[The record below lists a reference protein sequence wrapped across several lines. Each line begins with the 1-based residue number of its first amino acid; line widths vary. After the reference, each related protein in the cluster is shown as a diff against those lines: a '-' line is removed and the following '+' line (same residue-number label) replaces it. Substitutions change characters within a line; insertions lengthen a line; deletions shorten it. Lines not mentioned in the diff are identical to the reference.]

1 MTMALEIKGLTK
13 EYPGFRLDGLNLEL
27 PKGCIL
33 GLIGENGAGK
43 STTIRLILGLAK
55 ADDGEVRIDGVCH
68 DPGDRDWKEL
78 VGVVHDESFFPE
90 GMNAE
95 QLNKVLKR
103 IYRTWDEATFHG
115 YLNRFR
121 LPEKKAF
128 KEYSRGMKMKLA
140 IGAALSHDSRL
151 LILDEATSGLDPVVR
166 DEILEVF
173 REYIQDE
180 EKSILMSSHIV
191 SDLEKV
197 CDYIA
202 FIHQGKL
209 VFNEEKDLLKEQ
221 YRIIRC
227 SKEELAELPKEILIG
242 SRENAYGAEALIRI
256 GQTGGAARIDRTD
269 RNEPNLPTVGVL
281 DPATIEDIM
290 LYTIKEGRQGMEGR
304 Q

>member
-55 ADDGEVRIDGVCH
+55 ADDGEVRIDGVQH

-121 LPEKKAF
+121 LPDKKAF

-140 IGAALSHDSRL
+140 IAAALSHDSKL

-221 YRIIRC
+221 YKILRC
-227 SKEELAELPKEILIG
+227 SREELAKVPNEILIG

-269 RNEPNLPTVGVL
+269 RNDPNLPTVGVL

-290 LYTIKEGRQGMEGR
+290 LYIIKEGRQGMEGR

>member
-13 EYPGFRLDGLNLEL
+13 EYPGFRLDGLDLEL

-55 ADDGEVRIDGVCH
+55 ADAGEVKIDGVHH

-103 IYRTWDEATFHG
+103 IYRTWDESAFNG
-115 YLNRFR
+115 YLNRFQ
-121 LPEKKAF
+121 LPKTKAF
-128 KEYSRGMKMKLA
+128 KEYSRGMKMKLSIA
-140 IGAALSHDSRL
+140 AALSHDSKL

-180 EKSILMSSHIV
+180 EKSVLMSSHIV

-227 SKEELAELPKEILIG
+227 SREELAELPKDILIG
-242 SRENAYGAEALIRI
+242 FRENAYGAEALIR
-256 GQTGGAARIDRTD
+256 TD
-269 RNEPNLPTVGVL
+269 QDLPTLGVL

-290 LYTIKEGRQGMEGR
+290 LYTIKEGRQGNEGREGKEGR

>member
-13 EYPGFRLDGLNLEL
+13 EYPGFRLDGLDLEL

-55 ADDGEVRIDGVCH
+55 ADAGEVKVDGIHH

-103 IYRTWDEATFHG
+103 IYRTWDEEAFYG
-115 YLNRFR
+115 YLGRFR

-140 IGAALSHDSRL
+140 IAAALSHESKL

-227 SKEELAELPKEILIG
+227 SKEELAELPKDILIG

-256 GQTGGAARIDRTD
+256 GQTGGAARIDSND
-269 RNEPNLPTVGVL
+269 RNYPNLPTVGVL

-290 LYTIKEGRQGMEGR
+290 LYTIKEGKNGMEGR

>member
-1 MTMALEIKGLTK
+1 
-13 EYPGFRLDGLNLEL
+13 
-27 PKGCIL
+27 
-33 GLIGENGAGK
+33 
-43 STTIRLILGLAK
+43 
-55 ADDGEVRIDGVCH
+55 
-68 DPGDRDWKEL
+68 
-78 VGVVHDESFFPE
+78 
-90 GMNAE
+90 
-95 QLNKVLKR
+95 
-103 IYRTWDEATFHG
+103 
-115 YLNRFR
+115 
-121 LPEKKAF
+121 
-128 KEYSRGMKMKLA
+128 MKLA
-140 IGAALSHDSRL
+140 IAAALSHESRL

-227 SKEELAELPKEILIG
+227 SKEELAELPKDILVG
-242 SRENAYGAEALIRI
+242 SRENAYGAEALIRMD
-256 GQTGGAARIDRTD
+256 QADPLD
-269 RNEPNLPTVGVL
+269 RNQPTVGVL